1 MAAYITVGAKTSHG
15 GTVISGSPH
24 TTHNGIPVARKGDKV
39 ICKKCKKVTTI
50 LSGDA
55 SFIVDGAPIARG
67 GDVTS
72 CGAKLIASQQSFA
85 ESGFDVGS
93 IAQAAPL
100 QFAKSDMSNSFVDDN
115 EEELEE
121 IHFAIEVIEFN
132 HKEDSISN
140 YGSEGNSSNIAV
152 DEYNDD
158 GDYLGSYNLA
168 DNPSDLLVSDSTWY
182 KEKGIGNQLSAL
194 ASDSYQAAVD
204 TVTSYWGGTKKKGKE
219 FGENTVN
226 VAKHTKNAMIINLG
240 VIEAGFKDFPERTKA
255 SAATAMLRFGQRSN
269 VDFVYISGGAG
280 VKHFGIDMG
289 MSVNAHNGKVYEP
302 VTANANVNTNK
313 APSISVQVGVG
324 RIISSNIKGDASATD
339 AILSGQGHSYS
350 IEVGPATAAIET
362 TDDGKTT
369 AGVIGAG
376 KEISFKGNKNSSSI
390 GTSKGSTNMEKAGD
404 MKYDSAR
411 NIIKYVGK

>member
-1 MAAYITVGAKTSHG
+1 M
-15 GTVISGSPH
+15 
-24 TTHNGIPVARKGDKV
+24 
-39 ICKKCKKVTTI
+39 
-50 LSGDA
+50 
-55 SFIVDGAPIARG
+55 
-67 GDVTS
+67 TS
-72 CGAKLIASQQSFA
+72 CGAKLIASQQAFS
-85 ESGFDVGS
+85 ESGFEVGS

-168 DNPSDLLVSDSTWY
+168 DKPSDLLVSDSTWY
-182 KEKGIGNQLSAL
+182 KEKGMGNQLSAL

-240 VIEAGFKDFPERTKA
+240 VIEAGLKDFPQRTKA

-269 VDFVYISGGAG
+269 VDFVYIAGGAG
-280 VKHFGIDMG
+280 VKHFGIDIG
-289 MSVNAHNGKVYEP
+289 MSVNVHNGKVYEP
-302 VTANANVNTNK
+302 AIANANVNTNK

-324 RIISSNIKGDASATD
+324 RIISSNIKDDARATD
-339 AILSGQGHSYS
+339 AILSGKGHSYS

-362 TDDGKTT
+362 TDDGTT
-369 AGVIGAG
+369 FAASGSVG
-376 KEISFKGNKNSSSI
+376 KGWTIKGSNGSSSI
-390 GTSKGSTNMEKAGD
+390 GASKGSTNMEEATN
-404 MKYDSAR
+404 MKYNSAR

>member
-39 ICKKCKKVTTI
+39 ICKKCKKMTTI
-50 LSGDA
+50 LSGDP
-55 SFIVDGAPIARG
+55 SFVVDGAPIARG
-67 GDVTS
+67 GHVTS
-72 CGAKLIASQQSFA
+72 CGAKLIAIQQAFA
-85 ESGFDVGS
+85 ESDFDVGN
-93 IAQAAPL
+93 IAQAVPL

-152 DEYNDD
+152 DEYNND

-168 DNPSDLLVSDSTWY
+168 DKPSDLLVSDSTWY
-182 KEKGIGNQLSAL
+182 KEKGMGNQLSAL

-240 VIEAGFKDFPERTKA
+240 VIEAGLKDFPQRTKA

-269 VDFVYISGGAG
+269 VDFVYIAGGAG
-280 VKHFGIDMG
+280 VKHFGIDIG
-289 MSVNAHNGKVYEP
+289 MSVNVHNGKVYEP
-302 VTANANVNTNK
+302 AIANANVNTNK

-324 RIISSNIKGDASATD
+324 RIISSNIKDDARATD
-339 AILSGQGHSYS
+339 AILSGKGHSYS

-362 TDDGKTT
+362 TDDGTT
-369 AGVIGAG
+369 FAASGSVG
-376 KEISFKGNKNSSSI
+376 KGWTIKGSNGSSSI
-390 GTSKGSTNMEKAGD
+390 GASKGSTNMEEATN
-404 MKYDSAR
+404 MKYNSAR

>member
-50 LSGDA
+50 VSGDA

-100 QFAKSDMSNSFVDDN
+100 VFPKSDMSNSFVDDN

-132 HKEDSISN
+132 HEEDSISN

-152 DEYNDD
+152 DEYNND

-168 DNPSDLLVSDSTWY
+168 DKPSDLLVSDSTWY
-182 KEKGIGNQLSAL
+182 KEKGMGNQLSAL

-240 VIEAGFKDFPERTKA
+240 VIEAGLKDFPQRTKA

-269 VDFVYISGGAG
+269 VDFVYIAGGAG
-280 VKHFGIDMG
+280 VKHFGIDIG
-289 MSVNAHNGKVYEP
+289 MSVNVHNGKVYEP
-302 VTANANVNTNK
+302 AIANANVNTNK

-324 RIISSNIKGDASATD
+324 RIISSNIKDDARATD
-339 AILSGQGHSYS
+339 AILSGKGHSYS

-362 TDDGKTT
+362 TDDGTT
-369 AGVIGAG
+369 FAASGSVG
-376 KEISFKGNKNSSSI
+376 KGWTIKGSNGSSSI
-390 GTSKGSTNMEKAGD
+390 GASKGSTNMEEATN
-404 MKYDSAR
+404 MKYNSAR

>member
-24 TTHNGIPVARKGDKV
+24 TTHNGIPISRKGDKV
-39 ICKKCKKVTTI
+39 VCKKCKKVTTI
-50 LSGDA
+50 LTGDP

-85 ESGFDVGS
+85 ESDFDVGS
-93 IAQAAPL
+93 VAQAAPL
-100 QFAKSDMSNSFVDDN
+100 QFAKSDMSNSFVEND
-115 EEELEE
+115 EEKLEE

-132 HKEDSISN
+132 HEEDPISN
-140 YGSEGNSSNIAV
+140 SGSERSSSNIAV
-152 DEYNDD
+152 DEYNSD
-158 GDYLGSYNLA
+158 GDYVGSYSLA
-168 DNPSDLLVSDSTWY
+168 DNPSDLLASDSTWY

-194 ASDSYQAAVD
+194 ASDSYKEAVD

-240 VIEAGFKDFPERTKA
+240 VIEAGLKDFPQRTKA

-269 VDFVYISGGAG
+269 VDFVYIASGGG
-280 VKHFGIDMG
+280 VKHFGIDIG
-289 MSVNAHNGKVYEP
+289 MSVNVHNGNVYEP

-324 RIISSNIKGDASATD
+324 RIISSNAGNSVKATD

-362 TDDGKTT
+362 TDDGTT
-369 AGVIGAG
+369 VAASGGVG
-376 KEISFKGNKNSSSI
+376 KSVTIKGSDGGSSI
-390 GTSKGSTNMEKAGD
+390 GASKGSTNMELAND
-404 MKYDSAR
+404 MKYNAAK
-411 NIIKYVGK
+411 NIIEYTGK

>member
-55 SFIVDGAPIARG
+55 FFIVDGAPIARG

-93 IAQAAPL
+93 IEQAAPL
-100 QFAKSDMSNSFVDDN
+100 VFPKSDMSNSFVDDN

-132 HKEDSISN
+132 HEEDSISN

-152 DEYNDD
+152 DEYNND

-168 DNPSDLLVSDSTWY
+168 DKPSDLLVSDSTWY

-240 VIEAGFKDFPERTKA
+240 VIEAGLKDFPQRTKA

-269 VDFVYISGGAG
+269 VDFVYIAGGGG
-280 VKHFGIDMG
+280 VKNFGIDIG
-289 MSVNAHNGKVYEP
+289 MSVNVHNGNVYEP

-324 RIISSNIKGDASATD
+324 RIISSNVKNNIEATD

-350 IEVGPATAAIET
+350 IEFGPASAAIET
-362 TDDGKTT
+362 TDDGTT
-369 AGVIGAG
+369 VAVSGGVA
-376 KEISFKGNKNSSSI
+376 KSFSLTARQNSSSS
-390 GTSKGSTNMEKAGD
+390 GASKGSTNMELAKSMQYNGA
-404 MKYDSAR
+404 K
-411 NIIKYVGK
+411 NIILYTGK

>member
-15 GTVISGSPH
+15 GTVISGSAH

-50 LSGDA
+50 LSGDP
-55 SFIVDGAPIARG
+55 SFVVDGAPIARG

-93 IAQAAPL
+93 IAQAEPL
-100 QFAKSDMSNSFVDDN
+100 VFEKSDMSNSFVDDN

-132 HKEDSISN
+132 HEEDSISN

-152 DEYNDD
+152 DEYNND
-158 GDYLGSYNLA
+158 GDYLGSYNLS
-168 DNPSDLLVSDSTWY
+168 DKPSDLLVSDSTWY

-240 VIEAGFKDFPERTKA
+240 VIEAGLKDFPQRTKA

-269 VDFVYISGGAG
+269 VDFVYIAGGAG
-280 VKHFGIDMG
+280 VKHFGIDIG
-289 MSVNAHNGKVYEP
+289 MSVNVHNGKVYEP
-302 VTANANVNTNK
+302 AIANANVNTNK

-324 RIISSNIKGDASATD
+324 RIISSNIKDDARATD
-339 AILSGQGHSYS
+339 AILSGKGHSYS

-362 TDDGKTT
+362 TDDGTT
-369 AGVIGAG
+369 FAASGSVG
-376 KEISFKGNKNSSSI
+376 KGWTIKGSNGSSSI
-390 GTSKGSTNMEKAGD
+390 GASKGSTNMEEATN
-404 MKYDSAR
+404 MKYNSAR

>member
-24 TTHNGIPVARKGDKV
+24 TTHNGIPIARKGDKV

-55 SFIVDGAPIARG
+55 FFIVDGAPIARG

-93 IAQAAPL
+93 IEQAAPL

-152 DEYNDD
+152 DEYNND

-168 DNPSDLLVSDSTWY
+168 DKPSDLLVSDSTWY
-182 KEKGIGNQLSAL
+182 KEKGMGNQLSAL

-240 VIEAGFKDFPERTKA
+240 VIEAGLKDFPQRTKA

-269 VDFVYISGGAG
+269 VDFVYIAGGAG
-280 VKHFGIDMG
+280 VKHFGIDIG
-289 MSVNAHNGKVYEP
+289 MSVNVHNGKVYEP
-302 VTANANVNTNK
+302 AIANANVNTNK

-324 RIISSNIKGDASATD
+324 RIISSNIKDDARATD
-339 AILSGQGHSYS
+339 AILSGKGHSYS

-362 TDDGKTT
+362 TDDGTT
-369 AGVIGAG
+369 FAASGSVG
-376 KEISFKGNKNSSSI
+376 KGWTIKGSNGSSSI
-390 GTSKGSTNMEKAGD
+390 GASKGSTNMEEATN
-404 MKYDSAR
+404 MKYNSAR